1 MKVNLQ
7 TRVPPESHKALK
19 RLVDKAR
26 SALCLLEESA
36 SGSPLPL
43 LFRILF
49 LLRAKSMGIRIFPSG
64 LERAKEEWERLPGPC
79 IEALQDLNEAGRSF
93 VSSDRLWDVRVFG
106 YLYESLL
113 EHTGDRRSLGIFFT
127 PQSVV
132 APMVEDAISFLLR
145 HAEGPEEVLDLKVLD
160 PAMGTGH
167 FLATAGEFLAQ
178 IHAAAVEG
186 EVASSRRII
195 AENCLYGVDLDGTA
209 VELARLRLWLFAC
222 HDEKETSFCLEHRLK
237 QGDAL
242 FGAWKGDQGDPWNR
256 KKADDRVERLYCGKG
271 GPHTVRPDFFH
282 WELEFPEIFREG
294 RGFSLVLGNPPYGDL
309 LSRHAKEA
317 LSRFGYPPSGGRSEI
332 YAPFLIQGLRL
343 LKPEGRLAF
352 ILPNTLLKGRQ
363 FGRLRKEITE
373 RSCVISI
380 QDFRASRVFKDAET
394 YTMILHLFKEP
405 RPDEPYDA
413 LCLRLEPESAH
424 PVLERMRIPS
434 GSTEPWRVVDPL
446 VEALE
451 ASGLVEPLSPGVA
464 DCRDAGLDYKYKAV
478 GWTER
483 GRRPRLKDMLVYSGS
498 RRHGGDKPIV
508 QGRDIDA
515 FRIRETERYLI
526 HDWDKYRSQESTV
539 IVYPDLMEVP
549 VKILTR
555 QTSDRLVAA
564 IDREGRYT
572 AKSVHTV
579 IVRDD
584 RWTPEFVCALL
595 NSKVMNQIYE
605 RLAGERGRTFAQVRV
620 SDLRIL
626 PVRRVKPVREGLR
639 HPLWKR
645 KGDALEGW
653 IREGET
659 ESCLQFMEEAGRDLP
674 DLAQALAKELV
685 CRMEAEPEAI
695 PALHEILDALFSR
708 LYDPKAIQ
716 EA

>member
-7 TRVPPESHKALK
+7 IRIPPEDRKALK
-19 RLVDKAR
+19 RLAKKAR
-26 SALCLLEESA
+26 SALRLLEESA
-36 SGSPLPL
+36 SCSPLPL

-49 LLRAKSMGIRIFPSG
+49 LLRARSMGIRTFPSE
-64 LERAKEEWERLPGPC
+64 LEGAKEEMERLPGPC
-79 IEALQDLNEAGRSF
+79 IEALQELHDASRSY
-93 VSSDRLWDVRVFG
+93 VSSDRLRDVRVFG

-113 EHTGDRRSLGIFFT
+113 EPRGDRRSFGVYFT
-127 PQSVV
+127 PESVV
-132 APMVEDAISFLLR
+132 VPMVEDAISFLLR
-145 HAEGPEEVLDLKVLD
+145 HAEDPEEVLDLKVLD

-167 FLATAGEFLAQ
+167 FLVAAGEFLAQ
-178 IHAAAVEG
+178 AHASAVKG

-195 AENCLYGVDLDGTA
+195 AENCLYGVDRDGIA
-209 VELARLRLWLFAC
+209 VELARLRLWLFAYD
-222 HDEKETSFCLEHRLK
+222 DEKEAPPCLEHRLK
-237 QGDAL
+237 KGDAL
-242 FGAWKGDQGDPWNR
+242 FGAWKGDYEGPWHR
-256 KKADDRVERLYCGKG
+256 EKADDLAERLYCGKG
-271 GPHTVRPDFFH
+271 CSLSGRPDFFH
-282 WELEFPEIFREG
+282 WELEFPEIFRDG

-317 LSRFGYPPSGGRSEI
+317 LGRFGYPPSGGRSEI

-343 LKPEGRLAF
+343 LEPGGRLAF

-405 RPDEPYDA
+405 QPSDPYDA
-413 LCLRLEPESAH
+413 LYLRLEPKSEH
-424 PVLERMRIPS
+424 PVPERMRIPS
-434 GSTEPWRVVDPL
+434 GSTKPWRVVDPL
-446 VEALE
+446 VETLE
-451 ASGLVEPLSPGVA
+451 ASGLVEPLSPGIA

-478 GWTER
+478 GWTQR
-483 GRRPRLKDMLVYSGS
+483 GRRPRLKDALVYSGPQ
-498 RRHGGDKPIV
+498 RHAGDKPIV
-508 QGRDIDA
+508 QGKDIDA
-515 FRIRETERYLI
+515 FRIRGAERYLI

-555 QTSDRLVAA
+555 QTSDCLIAA

-584 RWTPEFVCALL
+584 CWAPEFVCALL
-595 NSKVMNQIYE
+595 NSGVMNQIYE

-620 SDLRIL
+620 SDLRTL

-639 HPLWKR
+639 HPLWRR
-645 KGDALEGW
+645 KGDAVKGW

-659 ESCLQFMEEAGRDLP
+659 ESCLQFMEEAGQDLP
-674 DLAQALAKELV
+674 ALAQVLAKELV
-685 CRMEAEPEAI
+685 RRMEAEPEAI
-695 PALHEILDALFSR
+695 PALRDILDALFSR
-708 LYDPKAIQ
+708 LYDPKALQ